1 MERTHREQARRYR
14 LSRDEAAG
22 PGLKRVV
29 AGQLANAVE
38 WLTADDAAAGDAVH
52 DARKALKR
60 SRAALRLGRDLVGGQ
75 RYRRENAALRDA
87 GRDLS
92 KLRDAQVLL
101 ETLDELAPPAS
112 FPRLRQALDE
122 QAGSGQNNGQ
132 ARPEIKAVVP
142 QLEQARDRVEG
153 WALPEEGG
161 AVQLA
166 PGFERIYRR
175 GRRAL
180 RAARRDPSVENLHEL
195 RKRSKDLWHAA
206 QLLRDANPK
215 RAQALSRRAH
225 ELSDLLGS
233 DHDLAILG
241 QRAAGDPGLLT
252 APERK
257 RLGKLIASRRKRL
270 RGQAMD
276 SAGRLY
282 RRKPGKLIQRLAL
295 T

>member
-1 MERTHREQARRYR
+1 MERAHGQQARRYR
-14 LSRDEAAG
+14 LGREEAAG
-22 PGLKRVV
+22 PGLGRVV

-60 SRAALRLGRDLVGGQ
+60 SRAALRLGRDLVGDE

-92 KLRDAQVLL
+92 ELRDAQVLL

-112 FPRLRQALDE
+112 FPRLRQALAA
-122 QAGSGQNNGQ
+122 QAGSDQNNGR
-132 ARPEIKAVVP
+132 AGTEIKAVVP
-142 QLEQARDRVEG
+142 QLEQARDRVES
-153 WALPEEGG
+153 WALPEEGRPG
-161 AVQLA
+161 QLA

-180 RAARRDPSVENLHEL
+180 RDARRDPSVENLHEL
-195 RKRSKDLWHAA
+195 RKRSKDLWYAA

-215 RAQALSRRAH
+215 HAQALARRAH

-241 QRAAGDPGLLT
+241 QRAGGDSGLLT

-257 RLGKLIASRRKRL
+257 RLEELIASRRKGL

-282 RRKPGKLIQRLAL
+282 RHKPGKLIRRLAL

>member
-1 MERTHREQARRYR
+1 VEQAHREQARRYR
-14 LSRDEAAG
+14 LGRDEAAG
-22 PGLKRVV
+22 PGLARVV
-29 AGQLANAVE
+29 AGQLANAIE
-38 WLTADDAAAGDAVH
+38 WLTADDGAGGDAVH

-60 SRAALRLGRDLVGGQ
+60 SRAALRLGRDLVGGE
-75 RYRRENAALRDA
+75 RYRQENAALRDA

-92 KLRDAQVLL
+92 ELRDAQVLL
-101 ETLDELAPPAS
+101 ETLDELAPRAS
-112 FPRLRQALDE
+112 FPRLREALAA
-122 QAGSGQNNGQ
+122 QAGSGQDNGQ

-142 QLEQARDRVEG
+142 QLERARDRVEG

-161 AVQLA
+161 PGQLA
-166 PGFERIYRR
+166 PGVERIYRR

-195 RKRSKDLWHAA
+195 RKRSKDLWYSA

-215 RAQALSRRAH
+215 RTKTLARRAH
-225 ELSDLLGS
+225 ELADLLGS

-241 QRAAGDPGLLT
+241 QRAGDSAYLT
-252 APERK
+252 ASERK
-257 RLGKLIASRRKRL
+257 YLEELIASRRKRL

-276 SAGRLY
+276 CAGRLY
-282 RRKPGKLIQRLAL
+282 RRKPGKLIRLLAL